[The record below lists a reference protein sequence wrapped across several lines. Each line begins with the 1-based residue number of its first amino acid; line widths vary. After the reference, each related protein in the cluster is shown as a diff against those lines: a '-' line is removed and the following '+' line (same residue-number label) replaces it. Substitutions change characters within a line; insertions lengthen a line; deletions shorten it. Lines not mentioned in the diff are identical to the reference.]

1 MGHYA
6 TDTYNIINK
15 GYEKYA
21 ITYSLNDGRPIMCI
35 ITLIAQKLNMPIMLY
50 VVSLTGIALIISS
63 ISVIKLKNTILKYT
77 EKTDKKTECIILA
90 ISYII
95 IFNFDCAVIG
105 QISYRKI
112 SIVAQKVTGSDAKF
126 LRT

>member
-1 MGHYA
+1 
-6 TDTYNIINK
+6 
-15 GYEKYA
+15 
-21 ITYSLNDGRPIMCI
+21 MCI

-95 IFNFDCAVIG
+95 IFNFAYLENLQFAESAIIG
-105 QISYRKI
+105 IFARSESSRLRI
-112 SIVAQKVTGSDAKF
+112 FFVAM
-126 LRT
+126 